1 VVCVSWWALE
11 KVEEIG
17 SEKMA
22 GIAGI
27 ASSGKQTDV
36 NRTLDKMA
44 HRGPAGLQVVEVEG
58 NTLGMA
64 WTQPQA
70 NSAALLGQG
79 TVRDD
84 IGGGNLAQAQVVDG
98 QLTLQRGPLGV
109 APLYYGYTEDGH
121 LCFASEVKAM
131 LAVTCDVH
139 ELPPGY
145 RYAKR
150 LNKYFQLRKRP
161 ALADSPTIVAQE
173 LRRRLSTS
181 VLRRINDNVMG
192 AWLSG
197 GLDSSAMAAL
207 ARPHVK
213 TLYTFAAGVA
223 GAPDLKHARVVANFI
238 KSKHHEIIV
247 SFEDMLSALPHVIYH
262 LESFDA
268 LLVRSSIT
276 NYLVARLAADHVPTV
291 FSGEGGDE
299 LFAGYDY
306 LKSLDPARLPDELI
320 DITCRLHNTA
330 LQRVDRCASA
340 HGLVAHVGFL
350 DPDVVDY
357 ALRIPA
363 KFKLRGGVEKW
374 ILRRAMDDALPKS
387 VLDRTKAKFWEG
399 AGVGEQLA
407 QHAEEHVSDGDF
419 ERERMLP
426 NGWVL
431 NTKEELLY
439 YRIFRQF
446 FGDLTDLS
454 WMGRTKGAPVH

>member
-1 VVCVSWWALE
+1 
-11 KVEEIG
+11 
-17 SEKMA
+17 MA

-27 ASSGKQTDV
+27 ASLGKETDV

-44 HRGPAGLQVVEVEG
+44 HRGPAGLQVVEIEG
-58 NTLGMA
+58 NTLGMT

-70 NSAALLGQG
+70 GSAALLGQG
-79 TVRDD
+79 MVRDD

-98 QLTLQRGPLGV
+98 QLTLLRGPLGV
-109 APLYYGYTEDGH
+109 APLYYGYTEEGH

-131 LAVTCDVH
+131 LAVTRDVR
-139 ELPPGY
+139 ELPPGH
-145 RYAKR
+145 RYDTR
-150 LNKYFQLRKRP
+150 LDRYFQLRKLP
-161 ALADSPTIVAQE
+161 PLADSPDAIAQE
-173 LRRRLSTS
+173 LHRRLNVSVRRR
-181 VLRRINDNVMG
+181 IKDDVMG

-213 TLYTFAAGVA
+213 TLHTFAAGVA

-238 KSKHHEIIV
+238 QSDHHEIVV
-247 SFEDMLSALPHVIYH
+247 SFEDMVLALPHVIYH

-276 NYLVARLAADHVPTV
+276 NYLVARLAADYVPAV

-306 LKSLDPARLPDELI
+306 LKALDPAQLPDELI
-320 DITCRLHNTA
+320 DITRRLHNTA

-340 HGLVAHVGFL
+340 HGTVAHVGFL

-363 KFKLRGGVEKW
+363 KFKLRAGVEKW
-374 ILRRAMDDALPKS
+374 ILRRAMDGALPRS
-387 VLDRTKAKFWEG
+387 VLNRTKAKFWEG

-407 QHAEEHVSDGDF
+407 QHAKQHISQADF
-419 ERERMLP
+419 ERERGLP

-446 FGDLTDLS
+446 FGDVVDLS
-454 WMGRTKGAPVH
+454 WMGRTKGSPRH